1 MKKRFFSALFVGAIS
16 LLSPLS
22 ALAAAP
28 EFGTVVEGLSIPG
41 GVSLGDTR
49 AVVEATYG
57 LPESCQDQTVYDS
70 EDRGYDVICDFN
82 VIGGGKVTIYFEDS
96 ESGLADGTPSDITY
110 FMRWTE
116 SADGWVTTAGVN
128 TTLADEEPEL
138 AAAAYPDAE
147 VLRFEWGSIWQITD
161 YWQGIKILRSPNFYS
176 GTVTVYMSIFHPTA
190 PPPPPPPREKKLRV
204 SDINLSIV
212 KRTVEAEVRILDDR
226 AWSVSGALVE
236 ATWALPDGSTRVV
249 NATTEYGGWTRLDLN
264 KARRGEY
271 TLTIDNVALDDHT
284 FDPDNSVLSA
294 SIVKRK

>member
-1 MKKRFFSALFVGAIS
+1 MKERIFSALLVGVIS

-41 GVSLGDTR
+41 DVALGDTR
-49 AVVEATYG
+49 AVVEATFG
-57 LPESCQDQTVYDS
+57 APDSCQDQGVHDS
-70 EDRGYDVICDFN
+70 EDRGYDAICDFD
-82 VIGGGKVTIYFEDS
+82 VSGGGQVTIYFEDS
-96 ESGLADGTPSDITY
+96 DGGLADGTPDDVTS
-110 FMRWTE
+110 FMRWTH
-116 SADGWVTTAGVN
+116 AVDGWVTTAGVN
-128 TTLADEEPEL
+128 TTLADEEPEA

-161 YWQGIKILRSPNFYS
+161 YWQGIRILRSPNFYS

-190 PPPPPPPREKKLRV
+190 PPPPPPPRENTLRV

-212 KRTVEAEVRILDDR
+212 KRTVEAEVRVLDDR

-236 ATWALPDGSTRVV
+236 ATWTLPDGSTQIV
-249 NATTEYGGWTRLDLN
+249 NATTEYGGWARLDLN
-264 KARRGEY
+264 KARRGQY
-271 TLTIDNVALDDHT
+271 TLTIDNVALADHT

-294 SIVKRK
+294 TIVKQK

>member
-1 MKKRFFSALFVGAIS
+1 MKKRILSALLVGVIS
-16 LLSPLS
+16 LLSPLA

-41 GVSLGDTR
+41 GIALGDTR
-49 AVVEATYG
+49 TVVEAIYG
-57 LPESCQDQTVYDS
+57 APESCQDQAVHDS
-70 EDRGYDVICDFN
+70 EDRGYDAICDFDVN
-82 VIGGGKVTIYFEDS
+82 GGGKVTIYFEDRDG
-96 ESGLADGTPSDITY
+96 GLADGAPDDITH

-116 SADGWVTTAGVN
+116 AADGWVTTAGVN
-128 TTLADEEPEL
+128 TTLANEEPEA

-147 VLRFEWGSIWQITD
+147 VLRFEWGQIWQITD

-204 SDINLSIV
+204 SDINLSII
-212 KRTVEAEVRILDDR
+212 KRTVEAEVRVLDDR
-226 AWSVSGALVE
+226 AWSVSGALIE
-236 ATWALPDGSTRVV
+236 ATWTLPDGSTQIV
-249 NATTEYGGWTRLDLN
+249 NATTEYGGWARLDLN
-264 KARRGEY
+264 KARRGQY

-294 SIVKRK
+294 GIVKRK